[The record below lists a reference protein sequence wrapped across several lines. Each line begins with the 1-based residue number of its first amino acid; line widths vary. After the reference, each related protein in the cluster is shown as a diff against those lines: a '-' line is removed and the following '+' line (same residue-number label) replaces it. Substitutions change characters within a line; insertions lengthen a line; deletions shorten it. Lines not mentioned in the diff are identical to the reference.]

1 MLGGN
6 DEFVS
11 VTVIDDGNEKAVSL
25 PLRSTVLKA
34 LQEAM
39 VPIGSVCGGSMACG
53 ACHIHLDPSDP
64 QAVAASADELCL
76 LDDHSAHRAGRS
88 RLACQVI
95 VTAAMDGHAI
105 EIAEDQ

>member
-11 VTVIDDGNEKAVSL
+11 VTVIDEENERVVSL

-39 VPIGSVCGGSMACG
+39 VPVGSVCGGSMACG

-64 QAVAASADELCL
+64 QAAAASADELYL
-76 LDDHSAHRAGRS
+76 LEEHSAYRAGRS

-95 VTAAMDGHAI
+95 VTAAMHGHAI